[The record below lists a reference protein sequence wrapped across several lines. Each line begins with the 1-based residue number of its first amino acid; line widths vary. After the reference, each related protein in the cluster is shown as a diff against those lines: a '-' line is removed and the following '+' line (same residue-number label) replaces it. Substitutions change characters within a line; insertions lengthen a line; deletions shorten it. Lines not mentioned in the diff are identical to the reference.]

1 MRGNGVEIGRHWNDG
16 VNLGARAR
24 FENAASA
31 GSASS
36 VLWVDDLREADR
48 GAYRC
53 RVDFR
58 QAPTR
63 NARINLEVIGERM
76 GGQFLKS
83 CLLNDVRKKIS
94 DPPVTITFSQPLSTI
109 I

>member
-1 MRGNGVEIGRHWNDG
+1 MYSFSHSYDVRGNGVEIGRHWNDG

-24 FENAASA
+24 FENDASPA
-31 GSASS
+31 P
-36 VLWVDDLREADR
+36 VLWIDDLREEDR

-63 NARINLEVIGERM
+63 NARINLEVIG
-76 GGQFLKS
+76 QSS
-83 CLLNDVRKKIS
+83 CRALSGSVTRLLS
-94 DPPVTITFSQPLSTI
+94 S
-109 I
+109 

>member
-24 FENAASA
+24 FENAA
-31 GSASS
+31 ASGPASSPS

-63 NARINLEVIGERM
+63 NARINLEVIGESM
-76 GGQFLKS
+76 GGQFLNG
-83 CLLNDVRKKIS
+83 C
-94 DPPVTITFSQPLSTI
+94 PL
-109 I
+109 

>member
-1 MRGNGVEIGRHWNDG
+1 MEIGRHWNDG

-24 FENAASA
+24 FENNDAAPARAPSI
-31 GSASS
+31 
-36 VLWVDDLREADR
+36 LWIDDLREEDR

-63 NARINLEVIGERM
+63 NARINLEVIGERASERVAL
-76 GGQFLKS
+76 QSRNQYENNAREFLKS
-83 CLLNDVRKKIS
+83 FFFF
-94 DPPVTITFSQPLSTI
+94 PVKF
-109 I
+109 

>member
-1 MRGNGVEIGRHWNDG
+1 MRGNGVAIGRHWNDG

-24 FENAASA
+24 FEHDASPDPA
-31 GSASS
+31 
-36 VLWVDDLREADR
+36 VLWIDDLREEDR

-63 NARINLEVIGERM
+63 NARINLEVIGE
-76 GGQFLKS
+76 
-83 CLLNDVRKKIS
+83 
-94 DPPVTITFSQPLSTI
+94 
-109 I
+109 